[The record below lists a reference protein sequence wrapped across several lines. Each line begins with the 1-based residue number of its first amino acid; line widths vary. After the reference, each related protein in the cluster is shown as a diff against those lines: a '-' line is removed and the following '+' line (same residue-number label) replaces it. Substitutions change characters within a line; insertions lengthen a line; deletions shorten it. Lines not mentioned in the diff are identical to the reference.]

1 MFAEVGSFRPRPPAV
16 GTGAPPDL
24 SVLLSHV
31 LLAFTL
37 DFERESALSLPICT
51 NALRVLTERG
61 VPVRDLPQLTG
72 VSKEALSMA
81 VGVLAR
87 RSRAVTGQDPAAS
100 RGKLVRLTPG
110 GLAAQGDY
118 LALLDAVEQRW
129 RARCGADEIG
139 ALRRSLVSVTSQRDR
154 GQPRLAE
161 GLRPYPD
168 GWRAARPYLRQTTAV
183 LSDPHGALPRYPMVL
198 HRGGWPDGS

>member
-1 MFAEVGSFRPRPPAV
+1 
-16 GTGAPPDL
+16 
-24 SVLLSHV
+24 VLLSQV
-31 LLAFTL
+31 LLTFTL

-61 VPVRDLPQLTG
+61 VRVRDLPRLTG

-81 VGVLAR
+81 VGVLTR
-87 RSRAVTGQDPAAS
+87 RSCAVTGPDPAAS

-110 GLAAQGDY
+110 GLAAQHDY
-118 LALLDAVEQRW
+118 TRLLAVVEQRW
-129 RARCGADEIG
+129 RARYGPGEIG
-139 ALRRSLVSVTSQRDR
+139 VLRRSLRSVTGQRD
-154 GQPRLAE
+154 QAQARLSQ

-168 GWRAARPYLRQTTAV
+168 GWRAAKPYLSQTTAV
-183 LSDPHGALPRYPMVL
+183 LRDPHGALPRYPMVL